1 MWRCGVVRRVAF
13 SVMLFV
19 VLLGLVSSAA
29 AAMNLKLGHAIN
41 EKDVFHE
48 AALKFKE
55 QVEAETN
62 GEMTVT
68 IYPNAKL
75 GDERNLLESLKMGTV
90 DMGIITGGPVVNFL
104 PAFGVLDLPFL
115 FRDAQH
121 AYAVLD
127 GPIGKG
133 FFEGMEKIG
142 WKGLAYGERGFRNL
156 TNNKKAVVV
165 PEDIGGLKIR
175 VMQNPI
181 YIDAFKALGANAVP
195 MAWVETLT
203 ALQQGTIDGQENP
216 LNVIVSYN
224 INEANKFLSMTRH
237 AYSPNVI
244 LMSLRTWKKLSAD
257 QQKIVEKAAQAAAEL
272 NREIDN
278 KMEAQWLQELKDR
291 GMEVVE
297 TPDLG
302 LFREAVKSVY
312 EKYEAQF
319 GRELVQSILDT
330 K

>member
-1 MWRCGVVRRVAF
+1 MRRVAF

>member
-1 MWRCGVVRRVAF
+1 MRRVVFA
-13 SVMLFV
+13 VMLLAG
-19 VLLGLVSSAA
+19 LLGAAGSAGA
-29 AAMNLKLGHAIN
+29 AVNLKLGHAIN

-55 QVEAETN
+55 LVEAGTN
-62 GEMTVT
+62 GEVTVT

-104 PAFGVLDLPFL
+104 PSFGVLDLPFL
-115 FRDAQH
+115 FRDARH

-127 GPIGKG
+127 GPVGKG
-133 FFEGMEKIG
+133 FFAEMEKIG

-156 TNNKKAVVV
+156 TNGKKAVAV
-165 PEDIGGLKIR
+165 PEDMKGLKIR

-216 LNVIVSYN
+216 LNVIVTYN

-244 LMSLRTWKKLSAD
+244 LMSLRTWKKLTSE
-257 QQKIVEKAAQAAAEL
+257 QQKVVEEAAQAAAEH

-297 TPDLG
+297 NPDLA

-312 EKYEAQF
+312 EKYESQF
-319 GRELVQSILDT
+319 GRELVQSILDA